1 MGTNASADSSLNIS
15 SNFSSSG
22 SIDVYGK
29 ANFKGGITTL
39 LGKTNIYSDGSV
51 SITSSSFTA
60 GETISVKDGANLNL
74 TYSNAGKFFT
84 PGAYQPIPYDVVD
97 GAKASMG
104 KTNAAFADWNES
116 KLTSDS
122 TLNNLQVL
130 SGGKVKVSGA
140 SSLNKRQVLELQKA
154 WGQKSNLA
162 EGTLSF
168 TESKS
173 DVNEIKDRLTVK
185 VANEIGAT
193 SFLSHSL
200 DGREQQ
206 LSSTNTAISDI
217 VSGPKA
223 IVVGTGSSN
232 LKSGFGF
239 KAIEYTTGVTVNSGS
254 ELRLFGTRSNPDDYL
269 IRNGS
274 IPGSASV
281 AGTLTLGLPYSFSD
295 VIYGKAEEYGGRL
308 DSLNLV
314 GSLSVVKGSYR
325 IDSLQGTGSVS
336 TFSGSNS
343 KLSIGESS
351 GTVNVSL
358 TPTTTLELKNSGT
371 AEQTLQDIRSN
382 SGSIKSLQGN
392 YSVRNISSPAS
403 QTNVALEVG
412 SDDTNSSLAANNI
425 TLVGAATVFGNS
437 KLKLGS
443 GRKKIRFRL

>member
-1 MGTNASADSSLNIS
+1 
-15 SNFSSSG
+15 
-22 SIDVYGK
+22 
-29 ANFKGGITTL
+29 
-39 LGKTNIYSDGSV
+39 
-51 SITSSSFTA
+51 
-60 GETISVKDGANLNL
+60 
-74 TYSNAGKFFT
+74 
-84 PGAYQPIPYDVVD
+84 
-97 GAKASMG
+97 MG

-281 AGTLTLGLPYSFSD
+281 AGTLTLGLPYSFSC
-295 VIYGKAEEYGGRL
+295 L
-308 DSLNLV
+308 LN
-314 GSLSVVKGSYR
+314 
-325 IDSLQGTGSVS
+325 T
-336 TFSGSNS
+336 
-343 KLSIGESS
+343 
-351 GTVNVSL
+351 
-358 TPTTTLELKNSGT
+358 
-371 AEQTLQDIRSN
+371 
-382 SGSIKSLQGN
+382 
-392 YSVRNISSPAS
+392 SPSPRDA
-403 QTNVALEVG
+403 
-412 SDDTNSSLAANNI
+412 
-425 TLVGAATVFGNS
+425 
-437 KLKLGS
+437 
-443 GRKKIRFRL
+443 